1 MSGNPRAKQFVN
13 VNVPL
18 PAEMRARLYARS
30 VSQGTAKRPSI
41 TEGAELSI
49 QAVLAENR
57 AIYIQRPPRHTG
69 RTNLS
74 LDKSLLTGVK
84 GLADRLEVKIS
95 DVVYSL
101 LLAEA
106 GSAPRTVFLEEHTQ
120 AQAA

>member
-1 MSGNPRAKQFVN
+1 
-13 VNVPL
+13 
-18 PAEMRARLYARS
+18 MRARLYARS